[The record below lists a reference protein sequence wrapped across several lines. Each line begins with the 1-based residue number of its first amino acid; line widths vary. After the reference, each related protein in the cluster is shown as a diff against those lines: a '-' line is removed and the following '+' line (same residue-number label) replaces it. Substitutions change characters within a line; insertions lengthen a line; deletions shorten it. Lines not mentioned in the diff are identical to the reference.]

1 MLSFVELASAALA
14 LEARFVG
21 YRIERIAQPGPFQ
34 LVLTCYGRDS
44 GAQRGVKRHLLLS
57 CDPVFGRVSE
67 LEAPLASADRPPA
80 FLQFLRPRLDGAR
93 LRSVRMARQE
103 RQLALE
109 LERED
114 GRYELILSLLGKRS
128 NCYLI
133 AADATLLAAQR
144 ALEKTRRTLTVGE
157 PWEDPP
163 PAEPRPGADR
173 FLGSAP
179 DRYLLAITEEYAG
192 SEAER
197 DGESLAGQIA
207 RALRKQVKST
217 ARRAA
222 RIERELAEAEH
233 ASELQRQGEL
243 LKGLLAEIVPGSTEI
258 VATDP
263 VTEQAVTIPLD
274 PKLGPKA
281 NLEATFKRYRKLV
294 RRLSRAGGQ
303 AEEARAAVERIET
316 LQQEL
321 EAAIEIG
328 SSEVTAFAER
338 EDVAR
343 LLRTQGS
350 TPKFEGALPAPRKP
364 KTPFADLPRRLHPRR
379 YRSADGLEIW
389 VGRSD
394 EGNDHLST
402 RLARGKDLFFHLDGA
417 PGSHVVLRTEG
428 RTDPPS
434 ESVVDAC
441 ELAVHFSK
449 GKHAGR
455 ADVHIVPIKNV
466 RKPKGAKRGL
476 VHVSGG
482 RTFHLR
488 RESGR
493 LERLLASRIDD

>member
-1 MLSFVELASAALA
+1 MLSFVELRSAALA
-14 LEARFVG
+14 VEARFLG
-21 YRIERIAQPGPFQ
+21 CRIEKIAQPGPFQ
-34 LVLTCYGRDS
+34 LVVTGYGRP
-44 GAQRGVKRHLLLS
+44 GAVERGVKRHLLLS
-57 CDPVFGRVSE
+57 CDPALGRVSE
-67 LEAPLASADRPPA
+67 LEAPLASAERPPA

-93 LRSVRMARQE
+93 LRSVKMAREE
-103 RQLALE
+103 RQLALQ
-109 LERED
+109 LERDD
-114 GRYELILSLLGKRS
+114 GQFELILSLLGKRS
-128 NCYLI
+128 NCYLV
-133 AADATLLAAQR
+133 AADGTLLAAQR
-144 ALEKTRRTLTVGE
+144 ALDKTRRTLAIGE

-163 PAEPRPGADR
+163 PAELRPGEDR
-173 FLGSAP
+173 FADSEP

-192 SEAER
+192 SEAEQQ
-197 DGESLAGQIA
+197 GESLAGQIA
-207 RALRKQVKST
+207 RALRKQAKST

-222 RIERELAEAEH
+222 RIESELAEAEQ
-233 ASELQRQGEL
+233 ASELQQHGEL
-243 LKGLLAEIVPGSTEI
+243 LKGVLGEITPGATEI
-258 VATDP
+258 VVTDP
-263 VTEQAVTIPLD
+263 VGGQPVTIPLD

-294 RRLSRAGGQ
+294 RRLTRAGGQ
-303 AEEARAAVERIET
+303 ADEARQAVQRVEG
-316 LQQEL
+316 LQAEL
-321 EAAIEIG
+321 EAAVEAG
-328 SSEVTAFAER
+328 SESVSALAER

-343 LLRTQGS
+343 LLRAQGGAR
-350 TPKFEGALPAPRKP
+350 KVEGAVPTPRKP